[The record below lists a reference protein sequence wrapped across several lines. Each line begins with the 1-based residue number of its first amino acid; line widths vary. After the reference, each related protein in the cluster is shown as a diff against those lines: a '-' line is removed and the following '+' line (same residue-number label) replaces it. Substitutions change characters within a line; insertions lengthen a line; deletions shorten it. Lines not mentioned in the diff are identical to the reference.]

1 MSVPVALVQAPGL
14 FAAGIDWLEAILPI
28 LFVGFWILSQ
38 VFAIF
43 RRVAG
48 GPARP
53 PVVRVPD
60 LVRDDGVK
68 PRPPAPPEVD
78 PRAELEKQIADFLRQ
93 VTGEAPQAAPARPRT
108 QPPALKPERPRPRSD
123 TSLPPKQ
130 SAPAAP
136 RPRPALPRPRPSMQP
151 VPAAG
156 ERHVGTL
163 DTQPSDVA
171 RHVEDAFAHELG
183 HLHSGLERPG
193 DEAAQTERPR
203 PGGAPRVTA
212 RDLVAAARDPATI
225 RQAILLREI
234 LERPADRW

>member
-60 LVRDDGVK
+60 LVRDDGPK
-68 PRPPAPPEVD
+68 PRPPAQPEVD

-108 QPPALKPERPRPRSD
+108 QPPPRSD
-123 TSLPPKQ
+123 ASPPPKQ
-130 SAPAAP
+130 SAPAAH

-151 VPAAG
+151 APAAG

-171 RHVEDAFAHELG
+171 RHVEDAFAQQLG

-193 DEAAQTERPR
+193 DEAAQAERPR
-203 PGGAPRVTA
+203 PGVGSRVTA